1 MSTAGSNGQAV
12 AGHTRHREETQ
23 RSAEAMESSLGAA
36 AAGEPQAPP
45 LASGSL
51 AELRRLRVELAER
64 VAALTWDLGG
74 LTYEMAVRDHYRL
87 DVLARRAADL
97 QQADAQLGEVE
108 RLLAAAEAGVGG
120 SCRACGA
127 VHSRGAAYCWRCGSP
142 LLLESRP
149 SVLAPA
155 EPSRQD
161 RAVVAGEASAAAHS
175 SGPLYR
181 GGPTQSS

>member
-1 MSTAGSNGQAV
+1 MSAAGSNG
-12 AGHTRHREETQ
+12 RP
-23 RSAEAMESSLGAA
+23 
-36 AAGEPQAPP
+36 AAGEERPPGEGAPGAPP
-45 LASGSL
+45 ASLPVPPDPRAPSVPSGSL

-155 EPSRQD
+155 EPSRES
-161 RAVVAGEASAAAHS
+161 R
-175 SGPLYR
+175 PL
-181 GGPTQSS
+181 SH